1 MTTEDER
8 ARMRS
13 GAARV
18 AIIAAA
24 ALAAISAACTG
35 GRYEALAERVDSVME
50 PLVAANEF
58 SGAVVLAR
66 KGRIVYQRGFGMANH
81 EAGIPFTPDTPADGG
96 SLAKTLTAAGIW
108 MLAHEGRLD
117 VDAPVTQYLR
127 EYPHAATT
135 VRHLISHSNG
145 LPPYYEFWDAHF
157 APDEVRTTGKMLDV
171 VAREMP
177 APSFEPGSR
186 FEYSNFGF
194 DVAALVIERVAG
206 MPIADFLEQR
216 FFSRFGMDA
225 SFARPGRFAD
235 WPGVR
240 TLGYRWRDGG
250 WQVADVYD
258 LEAFVGGSNV
268 YFSVADLSRW
278 ASAQV
283 RGPAIA
289 PGAFTAG
296 QQRPL
301 IDGKPSPITG
311 LSWYC
316 DDRGHRCYYT
326 GSINAFHGLAYWD
339 RDRIE
344 TVAFISNSAMSPWT
358 TITLQRNLVAA
369 FAGLPLDTGSAPAF
383 TAFDPASSASLAGT
397 WFAEDL
403 GELTVSATD
412 AGLRLRVGTGL
423 EYDVFQ
429 VSREIF
435 YVPGPDYWIGFTGAD
450 APSAMHVRSMFLDVV
465 ARRSG

>member
-1 MTTEDER
+1 MNISQTR
-8 ARMRS
+8 
-13 GAARV
+13 
-18 AIIAAA
+18 ILAAA
-24 ALAAISAACTG
+24 AIAALLPACTS
-35 GRYEALAERVDSVME
+35 GRYEALAERVDSLMA
-50 PLVAANEF
+50 PLVAAGEF

-66 KGRIVYQRGFGMANH
+66 KGRIIYQRGFGMANH
-81 EAGIPFTPDTPADGG
+81 AAELPFTPNTPADGG

-108 MLAHEGRLD
+108 LLAYEGRLD

-135 VRHLISHSNG
+135 VRQLISHSNG
-145 LPPYYEFWDAHF
+145 LPPYYEFWDPWF
-157 APDEVRTTGKMLDV
+157 APDEVRTTQKMLEI
-171 VAREMP
+171 VARELP

-216 FFSRFGMDA
+216 FFSRLGMDA

-235 WPGVR
+235 WTGVR
-240 TLGYRWRDGG
+240 TMGYRWRDGD
-250 WQVADVYD
+250 WQVVDVFD
-258 LEAFVGGSNV
+258 MEAFIGGSNV
-268 YFSVADLSRW
+268 YFSATDLSRW
-278 ASAQV
+278 ASANV

-289 PGAFTAG
+289 PGAFAAG

-301 IDGKPSPITG
+301 IGGQPSPITG

-344 TVAFISNSAMSPWT
+344 AVAFVSNSAMPPWT

-369 FAGLPLDTGSAPAF
+369 AAGQAVETSPPPEFLQIDEAVATAIAGVWSAP
-383 TAFDPASSASLAGT
+383 
-397 WFAEDL
+397 EV
-403 GELTVSATD
+403 GELTVSRTAS
-412 AGLRLRVGTGL
+412 GLRLRAGSGL
-423 EYDVFQ
+423 EFDMFQ
-429 VSREIF
+429 VSRDVL
-435 YVPGPDYWIGFTGAD
+435 YVPGPDYWIGFTGAE
-450 APSAMHVRSMFLDVV
+450 APAAMHVRSMFVDAV
-465 ARRSG
+465 ASRAR